1 MEEEEEKE
9 EEEGCEEEGGCYSCI
24 VSGGIASSYP
34 QVLTFTTPNIFQV
47 YSLHFSKSTLS
58 HLVASLFPL
67 KCNYQRHAS
76 FQSCGWLDKM
86 DRRNRSIAT
95 RLVGH

>member
-1 MEEEEEKE
+1 MEEEEEKEEKE

-47 YSLHFSKSTLS
+47 YSLHFSKSTHS
-58 HLVASLFPL
+58 HLLASL
-67 KCNYQRHAS
+67 S
-76 FQSCGWLDKM
+76 FLLNVITNDMHLS
-86 DRRNRSIAT
+86 N
-95 RLVGH
+95 LVAG

>member
-1 MEEEEEKE
+1 MEEEEEKEKEE

-47 YSLHFSKSTLS
+47 YSLHFSKSTHS

-76 FQSCGWLDKM
+76 FQSCGWIRWIGAT
-86 DRRNRSIAT
+86 DRSQ
-95 RLVGH
+95 LG